1 MHKRGESVPENMTL
15 YFIKHVQL
23 GSVVRVEPRILHM
36 SRRFVKVI
44 LIFTAKGNLLQKQWS
59 CISYLN
65 DKVNEKKLMHEICI
79 SFHSVP
85 LLHQRNVYNV

>member
-36 SRRFVKVI
+36 SRRLVKVDFD
-44 LIFTAKGNLLQKQWS
+44 IFTAKGTCCKSNGYVS
-59 CISYLN
+59 I
-65 DKVNEKKLMHEICI
+65 I
-79 SFHSVP
+79 
-85 LLHQRNVYNV
+85 